1 MSLDPIS
8 ELCVYTVLIFKILLY
23 IFYNCF
29 IALIDSFWPDL
40 SSSSKKPSDF
50 VVEPKITQITLHR
63 RPSRASTNEV
73 PNGVTPSPNLRDH
86 S

>member
-1 MSLDPIS
+1 MKQTLD
-8 ELCVYTVLIFKILLY
+8 CFIFGILMY

-40 SSSSKKPSDF
+40 SSSSKRPSDY
-50 VVEPKITQITLHR
+50 VVEPKITHR